1 MKTRNYLEAK
11 PSWQVIDEN
20 EKNPKKG
27 ITTFKLLGASALI
40 VSGLL
45 GYNLYEDAT
54 TIDDNALKIEVTT
67 FSNPTDSGMDSARDQ
82 LPEHI
87 VKLIDKSE
95 MGSVISEEITEETG
109 EKPNK
114 QGVHTLTVTVEHDGD
129 VEDAEL
135 EK

>member
-1 MKTRNYLEAK
+1 MKTKRTL
-11 PSWQVIDEN
+11 
-20 EKNPKKG
+20 KKVLQPLSC
-27 ITTFKLLGASALI
+27 IKCATALI

-95 MGSVISEEITEETG
+95 MGSVI
-109 EKPNK
+109 
-114 QGVHTLTVTVEHDGD
+114 
-129 VEDAEL
+129 
-135 EK
+135 